1 MSRKQTLKAKRDKSS
16 NSWQEVEFRY
26 DSPTAKEVHLAGDF
40 NQWSSYTMPM
50 LRDERGVWR
59 ARVPLSRGHY
69 EYRFIVDGDW
79 QNDPN
84 ACGVIPNEFGS
95 CNCVVEVGA

>member
-1 MSRKQTLKAKRDKSS
+1 MSRKQILKAKRPDHGRH
-16 NSWQEVEFRY
+16 EVEFRY
-26 DSPTAKEVHLAGDF
+26 ESPEAKEVHLAGDF
-40 NQWSSYTMPM
+40 NQWSSRTMPM

-59 ARVPLSRGHY
+59 IRVPLAPGRY